1 MEVIMAG
8 FWGGSIVICG
18 LVALRQYNKEYPP
31 KTGKKK

>member
-1 MEVIMAG
+1 MEIVMAV

-31 KTGKKK
+31 TKQK